1 MEFNEKQFRSQ
12 VNEARNIEN
21 IKFSHC
27 QFVAGFTFTD
37 SCGRMA
43 VRHKPNNC
51 YLLGET
57 YLDKK
62 VFPSF
67 PYANS
72 GWFVSQQ
79 PGKAL
84 F

>member
-1 MEFNEKQFRSQ
+1 MAIHLMQWGFPIASFFNFF
-12 VNEARNIEN
+12 I
-21 IKFSHC
+21 
-27 QFVAGFTFTD
+27 AGFTFAD
-37 SCGRMA
+37 FCGKMTM
-43 VRHKPNNC
+43 RHKPNNC